1 MHSALDV
8 YGVRRGGRPP
18 RVAGA
23 VVVSTE
29 VASTRLPKEILR
41 EIDREAA
48 RRGISRSVY
57 LADLIERGAIRE
69 PSPDAP
75 GDAEALSV
83 ALTSELRGIRE
94 SERSLSHALRDIQAA
109 LEAGVSASGAAGPR
123 VVSPAAT
130 CPAVLDRLMFST
142 FFSEALIK
150 RVSALLYRNP
160 GELSEVVR
168 EAREQAE
175 AEAKLWRERL
185 QGRGSPKGST

>member
-1 MHSALDV
+1 V
-8 YGVRRGGRPP
+8 
-18 RVAGA
+18 GA
-23 VVVSTE
+23 E

-57 LADLIERGAIRE
+57 LADVIERGALRE
-69 PSPDAP
+69 PSSNVAHDT
-75 GDAEALSV
+75 EALQV
-83 ALTSELRGIRE
+83 ALTRELREIRE
-94 SERSLSHALRDIQAA
+94 GQRSLSHTLRDIQAG
-109 LEAGVSASGAAGPR
+109 LGTVASGAVGSHVA
-123 VVSPAAT
+123 SAAPT
-130 CPAVLDRLMFST
+130 GSAVLDRLMFST

-160 GELSEVVR
+160 GELSQVVR

-185 QGRGSPKGST
+185 LGCDRPKGSS